1 MKFLWEGDLIRYER
15 QETAGGLIQ
24 EEPLIVSL
32 YGSDLTGANLSRMD
46 FRLTNLWGA
55 QLVDADLGGAD
66 GGAGLSAMQG
76 TGEDLVRARMSGISF
91 ESTMRPVDAARLVR
105 ANLRDADLRGA
116 QLMGVDLIWADLR
129 GADLTSAK
137 VTNAQLERV
146 NHLEGATMPNGQEY
160 EDWLKSK
167 GRELDG

>member
-1 MKFLWEGDLIRYER
+1 MLRRLGANRKRHVVKFLWEGNLIRYER

-24 EEPLIVSL
+24 EEPPIISL
-32 YGSDLTGANLSRMD
+32 YGADLSGANLSRMNLT
-46 FRLTNLWGA
+46 LTNLWGA
-55 QLVDADLGGAD
+55 QLVGADL

-116 QLMGVDLIWADLR
+116 QLMGVDLTWADLR
-129 GADLTSAK
+129 GQT
-137 VTNAQLERV
+137 
-146 NHLEGATMPNGQEY
+146 
-160 EDWLKSK
+160 
-167 GRELDG
+167 